1 MTSSPP
7 RTIRGESLI
16 MASNNSSSSSMSTT
30 NNQNNQNNHDNTPTR
45 SRVYDNKEDDSSNSN
60 SNRSRINSRD
70 ITRTYSGLFGSP
82 EGDMLGFELAR
93 NEHTD
98 WLERGGFLLLGTY
111 VGCIC
116 IFQLI
121 VLAVLDSYDNSGSAA
136 TGSSSSCI
144 IPLHW
149 SWTVTNAAHCL
160 VTTIYVH
167 WVKGSMFDEHGE
179 LAAMTLWEQLEG
191 RSQILNVKRTLFIV
205 PTVLCYGACHFSKY
219 SYIVCFS
226 NVILWI
232 IHMMSKLP
240 IMNGVRI
247 FGINQTTGI
256 DDNYE
261 YINNSNNSNN
271 NDRHVAARRR
281 RRRGHQ
287 QKQD

>member
-1 MTSSPP
+1 
-7 RTIRGESLI
+7 
-16 MASNNSSSSSMSTT
+16 
-30 NNQNNQNNHDNTPTR
+30 
-45 SRVYDNKEDDSSNSN
+45 
-60 SNRSRINSRD
+60 
-70 ITRTYSGLFGSP
+70 
-82 EGDMLGFELAR
+82 
-93 NEHTD
+93 
-98 WLERGGFLLLGTY
+98 
-111 VGCIC
+111 
-116 IFQLI
+116 
-121 VLAVLDSYDNSGSAA
+121 
-136 TGSSSSCI
+136 
-144 IPLHW
+144 
-149 SWTVTNAAHCL
+149 
-160 VTTIYVH
+160 
-167 WVKGSMFDEHGE
+167 MFDEHGE